1 MPKTPIT
8 EEKQQFSLY
17 GETKF
22 YLLKRGDR
30 RTLQISIHPD
40 KSIVV
45 HAPRKVALTE
55 IDNLL
60 EKHNRWIDKTLRK
73 LDQLPAPLPERKY
86 ISGETHRYLGRQYRL
101 NITPGEPSTIKL
113 KGGYFQITVPDPTDQ
128 NHIKALLQQWY
139 KDHAKPIF
147 QKHLADCIKK
157 TQHILDL
164 GDRPINLKIRPMRTR
179 WGSCSSKGNINLNLD
194 LIKAPPS
201 CIDYVIIHE
210 LCHFREM
217 NHSNKFWRLLNQ
229 CLPDWEQRQYK
240 LSQIELPKT

>member
-1 MPKTPIT
+1 MPKAPIT
-8 EEKQQFSLY
+8 EEKRQFSLY
-17 GETKF
+17 GETLP

-45 HAPRKVALTE
+45 HASHKVALTD

-60 EKHNRWIDKTLRK
+60 AKRNRWIDKTLRK
-73 LDQLPAPLPERKY
+73 IDQLPAPPSKRQY
-86 ISGETHRYLGRQYRL
+86 ISGEIHHYLGRQYRL
-101 NITPGEPSTIKL
+101 NITQGESNSIKL
-113 KGGYFQITVPDPTDQ
+113 QGGYFQIIVPDPANRD
-128 NHIKALLQQWY
+128 HIKALLQQWY
-139 KDHAKPIF
+139 KDHATLLF
-147 QKHLADCIKK
+147 QRHLAECIKK

-179 WGSCSSKGNINLNLD
+179 WGSCSSRGNINLNLD
-194 LIKAPPS
+194 LIQAPPS

-217 NHSNKFWRLLNQ
+217 NHSKKFWRLLSQ
-229 CLPDWEQRQYK
+229 CLPDWEQRKQK
-240 LSQIELPKT
+240 LAQTELPKS